1 MGATHFKMRTL
12 KNVAIEMALH
22 ILAYNMK
29 RVIAIIGAT
38 ELVKAIASLIL
49 QFVAIIASK
58 RAVCRSPMRFKAI

>member
-38 ELVKAIASLIL
+38 ELEKAIASLIL
-49 QFVAIIASK
+49 QFVAIIAPK
-58 RAVCRSPMRFKAI
+58 RAVCRSPVRFKTI